1 MLSNVSWSEF
11 GAVLGVLLVL
21 YYLFVGAKYYHKDI
35 KDVLA
40 GKAFKKKES
49 TPKNF
54 PERFMNDTPPADNS
68 IDELETIVN
77 DLRYAVLDKGGKS
90 VTKQELLNGLRNRLV
105 SYEGIHKPPFRVA
118 INNYII
124 RYAKE
129 INGVMFSENELNSAW
144 ESLPR

>member
-77 DLRYAVLDKGGKS
+77 DLRYAVLEGWQERHQAGIIKRPAKPSRKLRRHPQATFQGGD
-90 VTKQELLNGLRNRLV
+90 QQL
-105 SYEGIHKPPFRVA
+105 HH
-118 INNYII
+118 
-124 RYAKE
+124 
-129 INGVMFSENELNSAW
+129 
-144 ESLPR
+144 